1 MKKIQ
6 LKFQKEVISILSGNE
21 LSKIWG
27 GRKKMYSI
35 DACETKEECNS
46 VVHCDSLQESCQ
58 GKCLSDGLGGGD
70 NPVIGVDP
78 NQTSPQYCQL
88 AYKFLCPETTFCQ
101 NSDCCVSE
109 AI

>member
-6 LKFQKEVISILSGNE
+6 LKFQKKVISVLSGNE
-21 LSKIWG
+21 LSKVWG
-27 GRKKMYSI
+27 GKKIYSI

-46 VVHCDSLQESCQ
+46 VMNCDSLQESCQ
-58 GKCLSDGLGGGD
+58 EKCLSDGLGGGD
-70 NPVIGVDP
+70 KPVIGVDT
-78 NQTSPQYCQL
+78 NQTSPQNCQL
-88 AYKFLCPETTFCQ
+88 ANTCICLETAFCQ

>member
-58 GKCLSDGLGGGD
+58 GKCLSDSLGGGD

-78 NQTSPQYCQL
+78 N
-88 AYKFLCPETTFCQ
+88 
-101 NSDCCVSE
+101 
-109 AI
+109 